1 MNAAGGWSAGGE
13 ATGGQDGLR
22 FAEVARRLA
31 GLAGWL
37 IGWDP
42 DTFWRATPGELA
54 TIFRTMTGAD
64 AAADSEFADAAL
76 LERLKEMFPDG

>member
-1 MNAAGGWSAGGE
+1 MNAAGGQAAGGQ
-13 ATGGQDGLR
+13 GGLH
-22 FAEVARRLA
+22 FADVAGRLA

-54 TIFRTMTGAD
+54 TIFRAMTGVD
-64 AAADSEFADAAL
+64 AATDSEFADAAL